1 MEPDLLRRVCDAVRG
16 LRSKGG
22 EVVET
27 RLVTVVRGPARPDVW
42 DANHALAVSARTR
55 EEIEEVFSTC
65 DALLPAT
72 ARHRQFHC
80 DALTP
85 EAFVAYLEF
94 AGFEARASVQM
105 VLEGTLR
112 VAPSRLEIR
121 LAESEADWQ
130 SHADLVRLEA
140 LDAAERERRAP
151 YAASVSLGLAR
162 LRRAAAPEVRTWI
175 ARREGED
182 CGTFASWPGRDG
194 VGVVEWLL
202 THPRHRRRGVATALV
217 AHAVDDAR
225 ARGAGPVVIGP
236 DAGPYDVPRRL
247 YAALGFRPLCVTR
260 SYTRSSNDPIA

>member
-1 MEPDLLRRVCDAVRG
+1 VEPDLLRRVCDAVRG

-105 VLEGTLR
+105 VL
-112 VAPSRLEIR
+112 
-121 LAESEADWQ
+121 
-130 SHADLVRLEA
+130 LEA

-175 ARREGED
+175 TRREGED